1 MRNKGVVFINGCLEN
16 YDLESDDLENEDLE
30 NEDLENY
37 DLESDDLEFS
47 AATMFSHTC
56 PLSGLLIAT
65 SCSRVH

>member
-1 MRNKGVVFINGCLEN
+1 MRNKGVVFINGCLK
-16 YDLESDDLENEDLE
+16 
-30 NEDLENY
+30 NY

-65 SCSRVH
+65 SCSRVHWKIVAFTTG

>member
-30 NEDLENY
+30 N
-37 DLESDDLEFS
+37 DDLEFS

-56 PLSGLLIAT
+56 PL
-65 SCSRVH
+65 